1 MDTATTDE
9 LAQLATTVT
18 IPVKPGLRTTEFWL
32 ALAVIVINHLVG
44 ALRASP
50 SPSAQLAAGIVDAVA
65 TASYAIA
72 RGLVKRGAATAVVL
86 VLMLL
91 DGSSCAHVPG
101 STQDCAA
108 QVTPELEQIGDP
120 ARSSAESLR
129 RLRCVFLT
137 SFT

>member
-50 SPSAQLAAGIVDAVA
+50 SPSAQLAAASSTRSPRPPTRSRAVW
-65 TASYAIA
+65 
-72 RGLVKRGAATAVVL
+72 
-86 VLMLL
+86 
-91 DGSSCAHVPG
+91 
-101 STQDCAA
+101 
-108 QVTPELEQIGDP
+108 
-120 ARSSAESLR
+120 
-129 RLRCVFLT
+129 
-137 SFT
+137 